1 MKIIQNK
8 LQKPALLMIIL
19 AGFCLISC
27 DESLDPF
34 KENDRFIFSMYGYV
48 DASDETNWIRVI
60 NLQEEVDRS
69 GGGINGTVTLENL
82 STGEIA
88 VLEDSL
94 FQYSSNIFAYNFR
107 TDKRLE
113 PSETYKLKAV
123 RSDGAESSVIIH
135 MPDDFREPE
144 FRTATFAGEPDG
156 LRIWEVDNL
165 AEASVRFNVRYV
177 QAEITQRMSLS
188 LLSDIIP
195 SGSDQYLIPVESSII
210 SDATV
215 DLEDVEITDC
225 EFFVAKAGPEW
236 VDFSSI
242 DRNLIALPEG
252 GISNVENGTGYV
264 VGVVSRRIKF
274 PNVHCTDQDDN

>member
-1 MKIIQNK
+1 MRFC
-8 LQKPALLMIIL
+8 QKAVISIFILMGL
-19 AGFCLISC
+19 FISAC

-82 STGEIA
+82 SSGEIA

-94 FQYSSNIFAYNFR
+94 FQYSANIFAYNFR
-107 TDKRLE
+107 ADKKLE
-113 PSETYKLKAV
+113 PRETYKLKAV
-123 RSDGAESSVIIH
+123 RSDGAKSSVIIN

-144 FRTATFAGEPDG
+144 FLKIAMPGEPDM
-156 LRIWEVDNL
+156 LRIWEVENL
-165 AEASVRFNVRYV
+165 AEVSVRFNIRYLH
-177 QAEITQRMSLS
+177 AEITQKMSIS
-188 LLSDIIP
+188 LMSFVTSFGSGEYVIYVEKEII
-195 SGSDQYLIPVESSII
+195 DN
-210 SDATV
+210 ATI

-225 EFFVAKAGPEW
+225 EFYVAKAGPEW
-236 VDFSSI
+236 VNFSSI

-274 PNVHCTDQDDN
+274 PNIHCTDQDDN

>member
-1 MKIIQNK
+1 MRIN
-8 LQKPALLMIIL
+8 QKSVFLIL
-19 AGFCLISC
+19 ILTGLCLNAC

-48 DASDETNWIRVI
+48 DASDGTNWIRVI
-60 NLQEEVDRS
+60 NLQEEVDRT
-69 GGGINGTVTLENL
+69 GRGINGTVTLENL
-82 STGEIA
+82 STGETA

-94 FQYSSNIFAYNFR
+94 FQYSANIFAYNFR
-107 TDKRLE
+107 TDKNLE
-113 PSETYKLKAV
+113 PGGTYRLTAV
-123 RSDGAESSVIIH
+123 RFDGAESSVIINI
-135 MPDDFREPE
+135 PDDFREPE
-144 FRTATFAGEPDG
+144 FRTATFPGEPDG

-177 QAEITQRMSLS
+177 QAEITQRISVS
-188 LLSDIIP
+188 LLPDTIQ

-215 DLEDVEITDC
+215 DLDDVEITDC
-225 EFFVAKAGPEW
+225 EFYVAKAGPEW

-274 PNVHCTDQDDN
+274 PNVHCTDQEEEN